1 MVQLIGIGSTD
12 TRWAAAASERKRL
25 KHADHAKRFQARRAQ
40 GVVAGTSMTSWRMKS
55 SGKSWHVCK
64 IVGRSVPNFGPI
76 QNDSPITKTAHPGI
90 RESLQSQTNP
100 LAMDVGARCV
110 TKTDSP
116 GSCFLPGW
124 LSC

>member
-55 SGKSWHVCK
+55 SGKSWQYV
-64 IVGRSVPNFGPI
+64 RSSEEAFRISVRSRMI
-76 QNDSPITKTAHPGI
+76 
-90 RESLQSQTNP
+90 
-100 LAMDVGARCV
+100 AR
-110 TKTDSP
+110 
-116 GSCFLPGW
+116 
-124 LSC
+124 